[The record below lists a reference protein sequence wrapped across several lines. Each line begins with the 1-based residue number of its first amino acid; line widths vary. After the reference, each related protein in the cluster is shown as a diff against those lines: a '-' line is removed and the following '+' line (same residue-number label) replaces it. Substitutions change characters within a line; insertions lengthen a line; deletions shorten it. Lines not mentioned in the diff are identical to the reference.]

1 MQKPTFIIATY
12 CFLIKKVTFD
22 DADNV
27 VIISKAEREV
37 KLDTYL
43 CLNGNAKECL
53 YSFNRKKNPINITGT
68 CFKITSSTCN
78 TKTYLY

>member
-1 MQKPTFIIATY
+1 MQKPIFIDATH
-12 CFLIKKVTFD
+12 CSSIKKVTFD

-53 YSFNRKKNPINITGT
+53 YSFNRKK
-68 CFKITSSTCN
+68 KIRLISLEHAS
-78 TKTYLY
+78 K

>member
-53 YSFNRKKNPINITGT
+53 YSFNRKK
-68 CFKITSSTCN
+68 KI
-78 TKTYLY
+78 